1 MNGQLLIDINE
12 LSRRIGISKGTLC
25 QWVYL
30 RRMPFIKGAAPC
42 VSAVKSKA
50 GRPPY
55 GAAWP
60 ARSCAPQSPSAMASG
75 SGAAGTGG
83 RIATAS
89 PPVTLMTTGKRF
101 QIDDG
106 F

>member
-12 LSRRIGISKGTLC
+12 LSRRIGIPKGTLY

-60 ARSCAPQSPSAMASG
+60 ARACAPQSPSAMASG
-75 SGAAGTGG
+75 AGAAGTGG
-83 RIATAS
+83 RIATVS
-89 PPVTLMTTGKRF
+89 DRKSTRLNSSHLG
-101 QIDDG
+101 ISY
-106 F
+106 

>member
-1 MNGQLLIDINE
+1 MNGQLLIDVNE
-12 LSRRIGISKGTLC
+12 LSPRIGIPKDTLY

-30 RRMPFIKGAAPC
+30 RRMPFLKGAAPC

-60 ARSCAPQSPSAMASG
+60 AHLCAAKPFSNGFWFWSGRNGRSHRYGLS
-75 SGAAGTGG
+75 
-83 RIATAS
+83 
-89 PPVTLMTTGKRF
+89 PVTLMKTGKKL
-101 QIDDG
+101 QIGDG
-106 F
+106 V